1 MTRSLQRTYRGSY
14 VRLLL
19 ALTLCAALLG
29 GAYRVT
35 ALGPELLQQ
44 PLSLPF
50 HKQPHHPIQQI
61 LVKLAPGVSPT
72 QFAARFNRSTKI
84 ALLNAHAIAD
94 GQTPLRFCHC
104 NKVLG
109 WTTYRLPSPSALN
122 ATLQLLRKQPGV
134 LRAEPDYPVE
144 LCNTPLPDPNDY
156 YWKRVDLEHLIVVLS
171 GLDTPD
177 TARQDDSSYWTYTWN
192 LETVNALAAWNI
204 YPGHYETAQER
215 AQLYRNNPLSP
226 ALPRVAV
233 IDSGIDF
240 THPDFTYT
248 GNPSGGVTDADI
260 TNGGQIDEAL
270 AHTFIDGDQGGGVTN
285 AFDDVGH
292 GTSLAGIIAAAP
304 NNGLGIPGLAFPAVI
319 VPIKIIDANGDG
331 SDSDLIDAI
340 QYAADQHC
348 IAINLSLTLDTTDFP
363 QALQDAINYA
373 WNHGCLCVA
382 AAGNDG
388 DPSYP
393 ILARTRR
400 YPACCDHVLAVAA
413 TAYGDPIGP
422 DGLPNTVLD
431 EHLASYSNDGYE
443 LGCAAPGGDITEFY
457 NNSPNG
463 ADLGLNPIQE
473 YVLVWSLAPTYQ
485 VLLSNPDPN
494 NPDGLYAALGL
505 YGLNYGYLPGTSLA
519 CPHVAA
525 LAALLAARLCIT
537 PFTQNAPQ
545 ILVNTI
551 ARGCH
556 QLNNRRDGGY
566 DPTYG
571 YGRIDAAATLA
582 LHNAR
587 GTNVGG
593 IMGQVTVDGTPLGNI
608 PVIARTAGSK
618 RVFYTTTAP
627 DGMYHL
633 INLPQGNY
641 TVTAIAFRHGRTVRA
656 KVVAGCDQLGVDLD
670 INIPFAF

>member
-1 MTRSLQRTYRGSY
+1 MQRKKLSHSYRHQRGWMP
-14 VRLLL
+14 VLLTIL
-19 ALTLCAALLG
+19 GAFLIGTCWAGAQGPALMPQTL
-29 GAYRVT
+29 
-35 ALGPELLQQ
+35 P
-44 PLSLPF
+44 LPF
-50 HKQPHHPIQQI
+50 QKHVPRPIQCV

-72 QFAARFNRSTKI
+72 TFALRFNRAEKTT
-84 ALLNAHAIAD
+84 LLQMHAITD
-94 GQTPLRFCHC
+94 GEQPLQLAHY
-104 NKVLG
+104 NSKLG
-109 WTTYRLPSPSALN
+109 WATYRLPSPKALT
-122 ATLQLLRKQPGV
+122 ATLQALQHQPGV
-134 LRAEPDYPVE
+134 LHAEPDYPVK
-144 LCNTPLPDPNDY
+144 LCSTLPDPNDY
-156 YWKRVDLEHLIVVLS
+156 YWNREDLEHLIVVLS
-171 GLDTPD
+171 GLDTPS
-177 TARQDDSSYWTYTWN
+177 TARQDDSSYWTYTWS
-192 LETVNALAAWNI
+192 LQTVNALGAWSI
-204 YPGHYETAQER
+204 YPGHYTTAAER
-215 AQLYRNNPLSP
+215 AQMFRLNPNSP
-226 ALPRVAV
+226 ALPRVAL
-233 IDSGIDF
+233 IDSGVDF

-248 GNPSGGVTDADI
+248 GNPSGGTSDADI
-260 TNGGQIDEAL
+260 TNGGQIYEGL
-270 AHTFIDGDQGGGVTN
+270 AHTFLDGDQGGGIAS

-304 NNGLGIPGLAFPAVI
+304 NNGIGIPGLAFPAVI

-340 QYAADQHC
+340 QYAADQRC
-348 IAINLSLTLDTTDFP
+348 IVINLSLTLDTTDFS
-363 QALQDAINYA
+363 QALQDAVNYA

-388 DPSYP
+388 NPSYP

-400 YPACCDHVLAVAA
+400 YPASCDRVLAVAA
-413 TAYGDPIGP
+413 TTYGATTDPNGN
-422 DGLPNTVLD
+422 PNTVMG

-443 LGCAAPGGDITEFY
+443 LGCSAPGGDITVFY

-525 LAALLAARLCIT
+525 LAALLAARLRIT
-537 PFTQNAPQ
+537 PSTPQAPQ
-545 ILVNTI
+545 ILVNYI
-551 ARGCH
+551 ERGCY

-582 LHNAR
+582 LQNAR
-587 GTNVGG
+587 NTNVGG
-593 IMGQVTVDGTPLGNI
+593 IMGQVTVDGTPIGNI
-608 PVIARTAGSK
+608 QVVARAAGSK
-618 RVFYTTTAP
+618 RVFYATTAP

-641 TVTAIAFRHGRTVRA
+641 AVTAIAFRHGRTVRA
-656 KVVAGCDQLGVDLD
+656 RVVAGCDQLGVDLD
-670 INIPFAF
+670 ISVPFSF